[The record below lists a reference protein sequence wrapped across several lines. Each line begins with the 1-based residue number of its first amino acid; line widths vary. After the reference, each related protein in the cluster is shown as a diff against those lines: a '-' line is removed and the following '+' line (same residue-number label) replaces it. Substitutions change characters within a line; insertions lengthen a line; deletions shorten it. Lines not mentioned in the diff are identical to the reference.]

1 MEHAAQAP
9 EWAAALEAS
18 WIGVFMRQSV
28 YAYPLANLLHL
39 LGLTLLVGPILLLDL
54 RALGVGAR
62 LVAADAAS
70 RLVTPFAGIGL
81 ALSLVTG
88 PLLFVADAKSLATS
102 TMLIAKLTL
111 LAFALANALLF
122 RALWNRRL
130 PDWDRAPPLVGR
142 AQAGASIALWLMI
155 GGLGRMI
162 AYL

>member
-18 WIGVFMRQSV
+18 WIGVAMRQSMF
-28 YAYPLANLLHL
+28 AYPVANLLHL
-39 LGLTLLVGPILLLDL
+39 LGLTLLVGPIVLLDL
-54 RALGVGAR
+54 RTLGFGAG

-70 RLVTPFAGIGL
+70 RLVTPVAAVGL
-81 ALSLVTG
+81 ALSLLSG

-102 TMLIAKLTL
+102 AMLIAKLAL
-111 LAFALANALLF
+111 LGVALANAALF

-130 PDWDRAPPLVGR
+130 GDWDVAPPLVGR
-142 AQAGASIALWLMI
+142 LQAAGSIALWLTI